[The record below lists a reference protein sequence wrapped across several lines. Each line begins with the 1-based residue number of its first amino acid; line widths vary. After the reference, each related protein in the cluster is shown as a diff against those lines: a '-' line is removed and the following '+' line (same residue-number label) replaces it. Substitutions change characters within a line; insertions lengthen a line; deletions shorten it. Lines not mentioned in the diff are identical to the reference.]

1 MIGSWNVVSEAYG
14 KKEGWDE
21 EELTAKIVTVST
33 ITVLGAAIGSLF
45 SGYLAFIGRWICLH
59 IANAVIVF
67 GAILTLIPNFGS
79 LCAGRFVY
87 GVGVGGFSVFV
98 PKYIAETAPT
108 EIKGP
113 AGALTQI
120 TVTFGILV
128 AFTVGL
134 GISDVEEA
142 DVDSFDI

>member
-21 EELTAKIVTVST
+21 DELTAKIVVVMTV
-33 ITVLGAAIGSLF
+33 TVLGAAIGSLF
-45 SGYLAFIGRWICLH
+45 SGYLAFIGRWVCLL
-59 IANAVIVF
+59 IFNAVIVV
-67 GAILTLIPNFGS
+67 GATITLAPNFGA
-79 LCAGRFVY
+79 LCAGRFIY
-87 GVGVGGFSVFV
+87 GLGVGGFSVFV

-120 TVTFGILV
+120 TVTFGILI

-134 GISDVEEA
+134 GISDVEKS
-142 DVDSFDI
+142 DVDSFEI